1 MQEFLNK
8 KINNNP
14 KMKHIHN
21 KLYGFSIGDAIV
33 KLKENKEQKKVIRK
47 KLPNMICLNEDGWK
61 ACIQLRTMI
70 AMIHQ
75 KTNRDQIMKE
85 FYQLNS

>member
-21 KLYGFSIGDAIV
+21 KLFPFSIGYAIIE
-33 KLKENKEQKKVIRK
+33 LKENKGQKVIIK